1 MWLDRISGHS
11 NPLGAPLHSRA
22 SPIPRRSSS
31 YLSPGPHSN
40 RPGAGPQSSPLSIS
54 PTPNGSTTSLPG
66 LVRGL
71 HEGSV
76 LRQSATRPRPPDV
89 ADPLEVLN
97 RIIGGKKGET
107 SDADVPVSTSV
118 PESKPSQLMEDIP
131 FEGLSLQEFVADES
145 DWWKTSR
152 SDVGSQS
159 VQQFEKERDKFQEL
173 HTAITGCDDV
183 SKSVE
188 LYLND
193 FQRELGAVSAE
204 IETLQARSVQLNA
217 MLENRRNLERL
228 LGPAVEEIS
237 ISPRAVRL
245 IAEGPIDENWLRAL
259 NDIETRSASIESK
272 ISASTSAKAIEDVR
286 PLLTD
291 IKNKAVE
298 RIRDYLVSQIR
309 SLRSPNINAQIL
321 QQQRMVR
328 FKDLYSYLWRAH
340 RTLAE
345 EITQAYINTMRWYY
359 LSNFTRYLQALE
371 RIRLWPSD
379 RNEVLGGDPSAQRA
393 AHIIPGSRSGAAAHD
408 PFSLGRRVDILRT
421 SNHAAISSYVAEED
435 HSFHGIEIPF
445 RNFHLALVDNVSAEY
460 SFMTEM
466 FSTMSLH
473 QISRKAIEIFDP
485 VFSLGHGLT
494 KQLIENSTD
503 LLGVLICVRL
513 NQQAAFELQR
523 RKIPAADSYINGV
536 NMQLWPRF
544 QVIMD
549 IQCESL
555 KKVASQTGRGAMSAL
570 SLAGGDDASRS
581 SAPHFLTQRFGQLLH
596 GILVLSSEAGDDEP
610 VSHSLTRLT
619 AEFDALLTKLSR
631 ILKGNA

>member
-1 MWLDRISGHS
+1 M
-11 NPLGAPLHSRA
+11 
-22 SPIPRRSSS
+22 
-31 YLSPGPHSN
+31 
-40 RPGAGPQSSPLSIS
+40 
-54 PTPNGSTTSLPG
+54 
-66 LVRGL
+66 RGL

-217 MLENRRNLERL
+217 MLENRRNVERL

-291 IKNKAVE
+291 IKNK
-298 RIRDYLVSQIR
+298 VS
-309 SLRSPNINAQIL
+309 
-321 QQQRMVR
+321 V
-328 FKDLYSYLWRAH
+328 
-340 RTLAE
+340 
-345 EITQAYINTMRWYY
+345 
-359 LSNFTRYLQALE
+359 
-371 RIRLWPSD
+371 
-379 RNEVLGGDPSAQRA
+379 
-393 AHIIPGSRSGAAAHD
+393 
-408 PFSLGRRVDILRT
+408 
-421 SNHAAISSYVAEED
+421 
-435 HSFHGIEIPF
+435 
-445 RNFHLALVDNVSAEY
+445 
-460 SFMTEM
+460 
-466 FSTMSLH
+466 
-473 QISRKAIEIFDP
+473 
-485 VFSLGHGLT
+485 
-494 KQLIENSTD
+494 
-503 LLGVLICVRL
+503 
-513 NQQAAFELQR
+513 
-523 RKIPAADSYINGV
+523 
-536 NMQLWPRF
+536 MQL
-544 QVIMD
+544 
-549 IQCESL
+549 
-555 KKVASQTGRGAMSAL
+555 
-570 SLAGGDDASRS
+570 
-581 SAPHFLTQRFGQLLH
+581 
-596 GILVLSSEAGDDEP
+596 
-610 VSHSLTRLT
+610 
-619 AEFDALLTKLSR
+619 
-631 ILKGNA
+631 